1 MLLAYMPQ
9 PPPLPN
15 LHNPD
20 SMGNSTMSLTLL
32 PPAPKTYSQQAIPAV
47 GPSPSKRPKL
57 SLNTSEV
64 NPVFG
69 KGSTSLRLETLSATS
84 PTARN
89 TFRNTQSPR
98 SATKLRRPALRT
110 LTTNVDSLSTPSST
124 PSRVEL
130 PDSASTTPA
139 DLPSSSAASTTSV
152 STLDSL
158 SADPPYRLPFNA
170 QSILTNGP
178 IQRTRSRRL
187 SFSQSRP
194 MFPTPKKVSFRA
206 VLEEEIENTKY
217 TMRHS
222 DILSPSSEGSKLE
235 ISPPKR
241 GVRKD
246 ASDYQEEGAKLVAD
260 NVTSPLA
267 GVKRD
272 IDDEEE
278 ESDVVPATPVAG
290 RRKKDRAW
298 RWTLGPASPSQ
309 ASEEDVSNE
318 QT

>member
-9 PPPLPN
+9 SPPLPN
-15 LHNPD
+15 FHNSD
-20 SMGNSTMSLTLL
+20 AMGSSTMSLTIL
-32 PPAPKTYSQQAIPAV
+32 PSTPKTYSQQAIPPV

-57 SLNTSEV
+57 TLNTSDV
-64 NPVFG
+64 SPVYG

-98 SATKLRRPALRT
+98 SATRLRRPALRP
-110 LTTNVDSLSTPSST
+110 LTTDVESPSTPSLT
-124 PSRVEL
+124 PSRIEL

-139 DLPSSSAASTTSV
+139 DLPSSSAASATSV

-158 SADPPYRLPFNA
+158 PAHAPYKLPFNA
-170 QSILTNGP
+170 QSILINGP
-178 IQRTRSRRL
+178 IQRTKSRRL

-194 MFPTPKKVSFRA
+194 MFPTPKKVGFRA
-206 VLEEEIENTKY
+206 PLEEEIENTIY

-235 ISPPKR
+235 LSPPKK

-246 ASDYQEEGAKLVAD
+246 ASDYQEEGAKLMAD
-260 NVTSPLA
+260 NVASPTTRT
-267 GVKRD
+267 KREV
-272 IDDEEE
+272 DDEED

-298 RWTLGPASPSQ
+298 RWTLGPISPSQ
-309 ASEEDVSNE
+309 ASEEDMVNE
-318 QT
+318 